1 METSEVLELEY
12 LYGWNPQESVKHRT
26 MPCVISWTCV
36 VGTGWWTPAV
46 RLHSSHSAP
55 VRWRGVALRHFV
67 LLSVR
72 FHSDILM
79 LSPSLA
85 TSQMQSIRVP
95 AGDVERHKR
104 RYFNKLSLSLLLLVQ
119 EQTQAGGVFLT
130 PLARMRLHGVR
141 AVAPSTAEVVCKNDA
156 LKNRLA
162 G

>member
-1 METSEVLELEY
+1 MDETHRKMWNIALFHGPVSLGQDGGHPQSVYTLHTQR
-12 LYGWNPQESVKHRT
+12 LYGGE
-26 MPCVISWTCV
+26 
-36 VGTGWWTPAV
+36 
-46 RLHSSHSAP
+46 
-55 VRWRGVALRHFV
+55 V
-67 LLSVR
+67 LLSRIFFLLSVW

-104 RYFNKLSLSLLLLVQ
+104 QYFNKLSLSLLLLVQ
-119 EQTQAGGVFLT
+119 EQTQAGGLFLT

-141 AVAPSTAEVVCKNDA
+141 AVAPSTAEVVCKSDA